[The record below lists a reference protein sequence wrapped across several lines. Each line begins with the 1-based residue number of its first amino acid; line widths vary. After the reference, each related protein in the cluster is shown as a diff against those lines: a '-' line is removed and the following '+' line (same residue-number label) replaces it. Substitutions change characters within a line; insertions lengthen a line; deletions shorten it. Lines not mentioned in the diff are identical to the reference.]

1 MYYGPQPYISD
12 LFVVPHVMGISPD
25 SRTNDIRIHG
35 EIRGGG
41 TVREIPGQY
50 PHPAPY
56 TRQAFS
62 FGMPLTGYRPGV
74 YEIEL
79 TIEDRVAGTS
89 ITTTTDFAVL
99 IPTRNI
105 GGR

>member
-1 MYYGPQPYISD
+1 MGRALVLRVASPTDASGEDRGPLDPESHRR
-12 LFVVPHVMGISPD
+12 V
-25 SRTNDIRIHG
+25 R
-35 EIRGGG
+35 GG

-79 TIEDRVAGTS
+79 TIEDQVAGTS
-89 ITTTTDFAVL
+89 VTTTTDFAV
-99 IPTRNI
+99 IGPTQNVR
-105 GGR
+105 GR